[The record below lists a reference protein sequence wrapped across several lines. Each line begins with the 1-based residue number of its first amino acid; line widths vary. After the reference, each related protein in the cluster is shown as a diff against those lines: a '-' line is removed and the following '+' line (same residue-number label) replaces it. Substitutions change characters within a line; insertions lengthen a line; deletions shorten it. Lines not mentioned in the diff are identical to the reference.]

1 MNFNNIVN
9 TDPRIKKL
17 AIFWSMS
24 TELESEPALEYAI
37 KLYILMQIS
46 PIFKQTK
53 NPQIELFLQ

>member
-53 NPQIELFLQ
+53 NP